1 MAVKTEVYP
10 GECLEMRIWKRML
23 KLVRT
28 TELCKYNMVVQQF
41 ILGFLTK
48 FDKRILMAG
57 APPMPKESQHL
68 PPPATAVGETVGES
82 VGETGS
88 GKEC

>member
-1 MAVKTEVYP
+1 
-10 GECLEMRIWKRML
+10 ML

-28 TELCKYNMVVQQF
+28 TELCRFKMVVQQF

-68 PPPATAVGETVGES
+68 PPPPPAGVGGGVGATAGAGVAVGALVGGTAEK
-82 VGETGS
+82 VG
-88 GKEC
+88 

>member
-1 MAVKTEVYP
+1 MAMKTEVYP
-10 GECLEMRIWKRML
+10 GECLEMRIWKRIL
-23 KLVRT
+23 KLVRI
-28 TELCKYNMVVQQF
+28 TEFCKYNMVQQF
-41 ILGFLTK
+41 ILGFLRK

-57 APPMPKESQHL
+57 APPVPDESQNL
-68 PPPATAVGETVGES
+68 PPPATAVGERAGET

>member
-1 MAVKTEVYP
+1 
-10 GECLEMRIWKRML
+10 ML

-28 TELCKYNMVVQQF
+28 NEFCKYNMVQQF
-41 ILGFLTK
+41 ILGFLRK

-57 APPMPKESQHL
+57 APPMPDESQNL